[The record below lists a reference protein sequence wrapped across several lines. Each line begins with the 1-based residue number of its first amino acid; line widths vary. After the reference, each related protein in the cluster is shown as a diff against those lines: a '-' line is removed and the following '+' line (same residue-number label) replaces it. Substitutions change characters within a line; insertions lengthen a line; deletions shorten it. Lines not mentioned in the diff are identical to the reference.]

1 MINRRSPV
9 PVYFQIE
16 QYIEELIDAKGMK
29 EGDRIPSE
37 KAFTDQFHVSRMT
50 VRQAITNLVHKG
62 ILVRSQGRG
71 TFVSG
76 RRKLEKPLNILNGF
90 TQDTIGRGLKPT
102 SKILGFRQ
110 IKAPEKVAGKL
121 LLKGDDEV
129 VEVRRVRFADACPVA
144 LETTYVPSVLFP
156 GFTVAQADRSLYDY
170 VEKTCGKTIDYA
182 DQTVEAAQVTTGEA
196 RVLDV
201 PRRSPVLLIERVSTL
216 IDGIPFE
223 LTRSLYRADRYKFV
237 VHLPRK

>member
-1 MINRRSPV
+1 MINRQSPV

-16 QYIEELIDAKGMK
+16 QYIEELIDTNGMK

-50 VRQAITNLVHKG
+50 VRQAITDLVNKG

-90 TQDTIGRGLKPT
+90 TQDTLGRGLKPT
-102 SKILGFRQ
+102 SKILDFRQ
-110 IKAPEKVAGKL
+110 MKPPEKVAEKL
-121 LLKGDDEV
+121 LMKGDSEAF
-129 VEVRRVRFADACPVA
+129 EVRRVRFADALPVA
-144 LETTYVPSVLFP
+144 LETTYIPSALFP
-156 GFTVAQADRSLYDY
+156 GFTITEANRSLYDY
-170 VEKTCGKTIDYA
+170 VEKKCGKTIDYA
-182 DQTVEAAQVTTGEA
+182 DQTVEATQVTTEEA
-196 RVLDV
+196 GVLGV
-201 PRRSPVLLIERVSTL
+201 PKRSPVLLIERVSAL
-216 IDGIPFE
+216 VGSIPFE
-223 LTRSLYRADRYKFV
+223 LTKSLYRADRYKFV